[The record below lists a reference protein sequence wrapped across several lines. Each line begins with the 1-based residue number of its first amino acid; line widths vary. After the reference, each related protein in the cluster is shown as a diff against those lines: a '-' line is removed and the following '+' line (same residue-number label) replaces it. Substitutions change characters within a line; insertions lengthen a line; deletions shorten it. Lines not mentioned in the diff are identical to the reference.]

1 MSVHWAFYRIQSCL
15 IQERNKCFW
24 QGYLY
29 YVFLFVALSSYID
42 VASRKEHLNG
52 HFQTADSVTIQLQNM
67 NMKV

>member
-42 VASRKEHLNG
+42 VDSRKEHLNG
-52 HFQTADSVTIQLQNM
+52 HFQTADSVTI
-67 NMKV
+67 